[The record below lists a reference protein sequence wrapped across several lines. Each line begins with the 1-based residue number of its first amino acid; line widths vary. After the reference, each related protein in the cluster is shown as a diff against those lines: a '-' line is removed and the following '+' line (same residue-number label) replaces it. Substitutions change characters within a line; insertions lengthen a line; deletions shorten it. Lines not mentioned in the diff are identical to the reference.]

1 MNSINF
7 KTKSIMKNFKKA
19 LKASQHTQEG
29 ETIYFTIGGSV
40 PFFKRN
46 KHTHHYID
54 AIITEMMQNSIIHNN
69 FSKKDLKKEIISILG
84 HLNAQNTL
92 NMNKN
97 DYSILFTELI
107 TIFEN
112 KIKHIIETEFDEFE
126 CYYRIENLKLDK
138 KIKLGDVT
146 LFPIDSEEK
155 FDKINEKLLTD
166 FFKENEVYAKTIV
179 YGSKKYVQ
187 TKAQT
192 KIKIVLNMLKLFL
205 SDYDCNFNIE
215 GDIIY
220 PKNRFYVL
228 INKEEHITAGFSPS
242 SSNFG
247 CNFHNNA
254 IYDEFQLYILSRLL
268 KNEPKFEIE
277 NRLITAIY
285 WFGEALSTQFKHTS
299 KIENNHTNKLENI
312 EFFEVYDKLV
322 YLIIALESLFVYD
335 DNKKAKAISI
345 KVSSLIANPGYENE
359 IREFLER
366 IYNYRSKIVHSGIVY
381 ISKEDI
387 NKLIDCTR
395 HAIFEVLYIH
405 HFYQL
410 K

>member
-1 MNSINF
+1 MS
-7 KTKSIMKNFKKA
+7 
-19 LKASQHTQEG
+19 
-29 ETIYFTIGGSV
+29 
-40 PFFKRN
+40 
-46 KHTHHYID
+46 
-54 AIITEMMQNSIIHNN
+54 
-69 FSKKDLKKEIISILG
+69 
-84 HLNAQNTL
+84 
-92 NMNKN
+92 
-97 DYSILFTELI
+97 
-107 TIFEN
+107 
-112 KIKHIIETEFDEFE
+112 
-126 CYYRIENLKLDK
+126 
-138 KIKLGDVT
+138 
-146 LFPIDSEEK
+146 
-155 FDKINEKLLTD
+155 
-166 FFKENEVYAKTIV
+166 
-179 YGSKKYVQ
+179 
-187 TKAQT
+187 
-192 KIKIVLNMLKLFL
+192 
-205 SDYDCNFNIE
+205 
-215 GDIIY
+215 Y

-228 INKEEHITAGFSPS
+228 INKDENITSGFSPS

-277 NRLITAIY
+277 NRLITAIN

-322 YLIIALESLFVYD
+322 YLIIALEALFVYD

-395 HAIFEVLYIH
+395 DAIFEVLYIH